1 MKATTQ
7 KATQPQKNVDPHN
20 WWIVDLDGK
29 VLGRAATK
37 IANTLRGKNKPLY
50 SPSVDAGD
58 FVIVINAAKVRLT
71 GKKLDDKTYTFF
83 SGYVGGLRHVAAK
96 EVLQKKPEHLIK
108 TAVAGMLPKNP
119 MGKRLLTKLKVYA
132 DDKHPHAAQLPKNL
146 DV

>member
-1 MKATTQ
+1 MKATPQ

-29 VLGRAATK
+29 TLGRAATK
-37 IANTLRGKNKPLY
+37 IANTLRGKNKPLF

-58 FVIVINAAKVRLT
+58 FVVVINAAKVRLT
-71 GKKLDDKTYTFF
+71 GKKWDDKTYSFF
-83 SGYVGGLRHVAAK
+83 SGYVGGLRHVTAK

-132 DDKHPHAAQLPKNL
+132 DDKHPHAAQLPKNM